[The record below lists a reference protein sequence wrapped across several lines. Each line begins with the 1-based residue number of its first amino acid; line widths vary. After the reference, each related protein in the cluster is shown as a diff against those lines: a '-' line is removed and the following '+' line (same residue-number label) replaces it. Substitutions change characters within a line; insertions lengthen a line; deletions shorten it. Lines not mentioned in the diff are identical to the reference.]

1 MKKILAALL
10 TVMLVMTAS
19 VTAFGATK
27 SDVDKKIQ
35 TAAAYALDGCY
46 GKDGY
51 TVENSKYY
59 LMYLK
64 AGGSSEEY
72 EKDFLDSVRR
82 KLGEGTL
89 SGVGTIGRTIEIIS
103 LLGADPRNFEGSD
116 LAAALEAADPADN
129 EGTPYSY
136 LDGVEAAKLLGL
148 DERGKKLCDQ
158 MLTYYKMS
166 EGTDFWG
173 GYGTSPDDLAV
184 FVLTLAAYADD
195 YGKYIADAVS
205 LIETYNS
212 DGGYT
217 SYGEANADSTAYV
230 LAAYSALNDK
240 EHADAAYGKLMLF
253 FNDETGGFTG
263 SWDDYYATS
272 DALFGLEYYAE
283 IADAD
288 EPAQPETEPETKPD
302 TETPTQQATQK
313 PAEEK
318 PAAKPADKN
327 ENKSPDTGSAG
338 GAALIAAAAA
348 AACALCAFA
357 RKKDGE

>member
-35 TAAAYALDGCY
+35 TAAAYALDECY

-72 EKDFLDSVRR
+72 EKGFLDSVRQ
-82 KLGEGTL
+82 KLGDGTF
-89 SGVGTIGRTIEIIS
+89 SGIGTIGRTIKVLNI
-103 LLGADPRNFEGSD
+103 LGADPKNFEGYD
-116 LAAALEAADPADN
+116 LAAALEETDPADN

-136 LDGVEAAKLLGL
+136 LDGVEAAKILGL
-148 DERGKKLCDQ
+148 DECGKKLCAQ
-158 MLTYYKMS
+158 MLTYYKMG

-195 YGKYIADAVS
+195 YGEYIADAVS

-217 SYGEANADSTAYV
+217 SYGEANADSTAFV

-240 EHADAAYGKLMLF
+240 ERADAAYDKLMLF
-253 FNDETGGFTG
+253 FNGETGGFTG

-288 EPAQPETEPETKPD
+288 EPAQPDKKPETKPETKPD
-302 TETPTQQATQK
+302 NETPAQQATQ
-313 PAEEK
+313 K

-348 AACALCAFA
+348 TACALCAFA